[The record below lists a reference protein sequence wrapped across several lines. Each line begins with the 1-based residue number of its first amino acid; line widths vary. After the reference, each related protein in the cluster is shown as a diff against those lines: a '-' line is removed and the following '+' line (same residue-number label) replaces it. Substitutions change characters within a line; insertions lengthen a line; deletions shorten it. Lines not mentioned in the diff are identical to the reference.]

1 MRLGGHMPP
10 DRWFGVGFCG
20 DARAAGARAADDA
33 LVHDDPKLLIV
44 FCSPAHDLQQ
54 LLGEIRERAGSVP
67 LIGCTTAGQIAS
79 AGPSHAGVVVTALG
93 GPGFGVRT
101 TVAVDASRNLR
112 EAGARV
118 ARGLPDRA
126 DLPHKVMLLLSDGLS
141 GDQQEIVRGAHSVL
155 GAAVPLVGGCA
166 GDDLKMSRTFQLY
179 DDRVLTDS
187 VVAAGIAS
195 NAPLGVGVRHGW
207 RRVGEPM
214 LVTSSRSNRV
224 YTLDDQPALDA
235 YLKHLGVT
243 EPAHPDQEGLTRL
256 ALTHP
261 LGMSR
266 SNGEDQVRFI
276 GGGDFTERSLSCIAE
291 VPQGALVWI
300 MDGNA
305 RSVLEATDAAYGDSL
320 AALGGQRLLGMIA
333 FDCIAR
339 RAVLGEDG
347 IQREI
352 GRLTGLASG
361 APLAGFYTYGEI
373 ARTRGVRGFHNQT
386 LVLLSIGLDGPFRL
400 VDPAARGVRR
410 ERFAMHNRDRGRPR
424 GGRARGRGPRRA
436 QARTAR

>member
-1 MRLGGHMPP
+1 MPT
-10 DRWFGVGFCG
+10 DRWFGVGFCAE
-20 DARAAGARAADDA
+20 AREAGARAAHAA

-44 FCSPAHDLQQ
+44 FCSQAHDLRQ
-54 LLGEIRERAGSVP
+54 LLREIRARAGDVP
-67 LIGCTTAGQIAS
+67 LIGCTTAGQIAT
-79 AGPSHAGVVVTALG
+79 AGPSDAGVVVTALG
-93 GPGFGVRT
+93 GSGFGVRT
-101 TVAVDASRNLR
+101 AVAVEASRNLR
-112 EAGARV
+112 EAGACV

-126 DLPHKVMLLLSDGLS
+126 DLPYKVLLLLSDGLA
-141 GDQQEIVRGAHSVL
+141 GDQQEIVRGAHGVL

-166 GDDLKMSRTFQLY
+166 GDDLRMSRTFQFH
-179 DDRVLTDS
+179 DDHVLTDS

-235 YLKHLGVT
+235 YLKHLGGT
-243 EPAHPDQEGLTRL
+243 EPAQPDQAGLARL

-261 LGMSR
+261 FGLSR

-276 GGGDFTERSLSCIAE
+276 GGGDFTERSLSCMAE

-300 MDGNA
+300 MEGDA
-305 RSVLEATDAAYGDSL
+305 RSVLEATDAACGDSL
-320 AALGGQRLLGMIA
+320 AALGGRPPLGMIA

-339 RAVLGEDG
+339 RAVLGEGG
-347 IQREI
+347 IQSEI
-352 GRLTGLASG
+352 DRLATRAAGV
-361 APLAGFYTYGEI
+361 PVAGFYTYGEI

-386 LVLLSIGLDGPFRL
+386 LVLLSIG
-400 VDPAARGVRR
+400 
-410 ERFAMHNRDRGRPR
+410 
-424 GGRARGRGPRRA
+424 
-436 QARTAR
+436 